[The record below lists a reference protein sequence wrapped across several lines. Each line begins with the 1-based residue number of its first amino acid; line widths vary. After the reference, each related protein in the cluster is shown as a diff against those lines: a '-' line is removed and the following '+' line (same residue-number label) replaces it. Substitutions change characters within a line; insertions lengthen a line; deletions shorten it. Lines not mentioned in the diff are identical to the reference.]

1 MPTYDYECENCGN
14 TLNDIYQSINDKPLK
29 KCASCGKHSLYRVIH
44 APYFSVKGEPTSIIQ
59 LAEQNSN
66 RMGKSKVED
75 MSAKDKEN
83 KKQALS
89 EAKKEMRTKINSM
102 SESQKRRYINDGKI

>member
-14 TLNDIYQSINDKPLK
+14 ILNDIYQSINDKPLK

-59 LAEQNSN
+59 LAEQNSK

-89 EAKKEMRTKINSM
+89 EAKKEIKTKINKM
-102 SESQKRRYINDGKI
+102 GESEKRRYIEYGKI